1 METYNVILH
10 KGVDYQSF
18 WDDMELSDDGGTL
31 HIPNRRVDSPNLRPN
46 SPRQAWYTLSAE
58 EVTTLRNDSRV
69 KGVEIP
75 PEFRDD
81 IIIEHRVTQ
90 TGNFTKTTS
99 DSGDFLNWGLIRH
112 KSKTNNY
119 GGSSSTSEDY
129 TYTLD
134 GSNVDIVIQD
144 SGVEFA
150 HSEFKGVDGVERT
163 VTIDWYS
170 LSGVTGTQ
178 NSNHNRDLDG
188 HGTHCAGI
196 AAGLNYGVAK
206 NANVYFVKVNG
217 LEGASDGSTGIS
229 TTDCFDV
236 IKGWHNNKVDNPETG
251 VPNPTVVN
259 MSWGYLTTYTDAS
272 LTAIN
277 YRGTSYTGTDI
288 DSSTKREDDFG
299 LNYNIYDAS
308 TYAANLRVLSVDTDV
323 EEMIEAGIHVTIAA
337 GNRGNKCDVPG
348 GPDYDNYYTSNGTP
362 QYYHRGSSPNADG
375 AILVGNLDSSLN
387 SATNA
392 DGSNK
397 DQKAFSSEC
406 GPAVDIYAA
415 GTNIMSCT
423 SNTNKFSDSAYYFDN
438 NYRQC
443 NISGTSMAAPQVAGM
458 AALLLQAN
466 PLATPY
472 SIKQSLTNGS
482 GDTTLYTSGTNNDW
496 TDRRSL
502 LGGVT
507 KILHNKHNA
516 DTPTILKNVP
526 SGFLQNGIKLTT
538 K

>member
-1 METYNVILH
+1 
-10 KGVDYQSF
+10 
-18 WDDMELSDDGGTL
+18 
-31 HIPNRRVDSPNLRPN
+31 
-46 SPRQAWYTLSAE
+46 
-58 EVTTLRNDSRV
+58 
-69 KGVEIP
+69 
-75 PEFRDD
+75 
-81 IIIEHRVTQ
+81 
-90 TGNFTKTTS
+90 
-99 DSGDFLNWGLIRH
+99 
-112 KSKTNNY
+112 
-119 GGSSSTSEDY
+119 
-129 TYTLD
+129 
-134 GSNVDIVIQD
+134 
-144 SGVEFA
+144 
-150 HSEFKGVDGVERT
+150 
-163 VTIDWYS
+163 
-170 LSGVTGTQ
+170 
-178 NSNHNRDLDG
+178 
-188 HGTHCAGI
+188 
-196 AAGLNYGVAK
+196 
-206 NANVYFVKVNG
+206 
-217 LEGASDGSTGIS
+217 
-229 TTDCFDV
+229 
-236 IKGWHNNKVDNPETG
+236 
-251 VPNPTVVN
+251 
-259 MSWGYLTTYTDAS
+259 MSWGYLTTYTNAS

-288 DSSTKREDDFG
+288 DTSTKREDDFG

-323 EEMIEAGIHVTIAA
+323 EEMIDAGIHVTIAA

-348 GPDYDNYYTSNGTP
+348 GPDYNNYYTSNGTP

-375 AILVGNLDSSLN
+375 AILVGNLDSALN
-387 SATNA
+387 SATNG

-406 GPAVDIYAA
+406 GPAVDLYAA

-482 GDTTLYTSGTNNDW
+482 GDTTLYTSGANNDW

-516 DTPTILKNVP
+516 DKPTILKNVP

>member
-46 SPRQAWYTLSAE
+46 SPRQTWYTLSAE

-81 IIIEHRVTQ
+81 IIIEHRDTR

-134 GSNVDIVIQD
+134 GTGVDVVIQD
-144 SGVEFA
+144 SGVEML
-150 HSEFKGVDGVERT
+150 HPEFFGGINDASAPRT
-163 VTIDWYS
+163 QDVDWYT
-170 LSGVTGTQ
+170 LSGISGTQ
-178 NSNHNRDLDG
+178 DANHNRDLDG
-188 HGTHCAGI
+188 HGTHVAGI
-196 AAGLNYGVAK
+196 VAGNSYGYATGAK
-206 NANVYFVKVNG
+206 IYSVKVRG
-217 LEGASDGSTGIS
+217 LEGSTDGATGIS

-236 IKGWHNNKVDNPETG
+236 IKGWHNDKKLTRPMR
-251 VPNPTVVN
+251 PTVVN
-259 MSWGYLTTYTDAS
+259 MSWGYLTTYTNAS

-277 YRGTSYTGTDI
+277 YRGVSYTGTDI

-323 EEMIEAGIHVTIAA
+323 EEMIDAGIHVTIAA

-348 GPDYDNYYTSNGTP
+348 GTDYNNYYTSNGTD

-375 AILVGNLDSSLN
+375 AILVGNLDSALN

-406 GPAVDIYAA
+406 GPAVDLYAA

-516 DTPTILKNVP
+516 DKPTILKNVP

>member
-46 SPRQAWYTLSAE
+46 SPRQSWYTLSAE

-119 GGSSSTSEDY
+119 GGTSTTSEDY

-150 HSEFKGVDGVERT
+150 HSEFKGTDGVERT

-178 NSNHNRDLDG
+178 NPNHNRDLDG

-217 LEGASDGSTGIS
+217 LEGSTDGSTGIA

-259 MSWGYLTTYTDAS
+259 MSWGYLTTYTNAS

-288 DSSTKREDDFG
+288 DTSTKREDDFG
-299 LNYNIYDAS
+299 LNYNIYDGS

-348 GPDYDNYYTSNGTP
+348 GPDYNNYYTSNGTP
-362 QYYHRGSSPNADG
+362 QYYHRGSSPTADG
-375 AILVGNLDSSLN
+375 AILVGNLDSALN
-387 SATNA
+387 SATNG

-458 AALLLQAN
+458 VALLLQQA
-466 PLATPY
+466 PSALP
-472 SIKQSLTNGS
+472 SQIKETLQNLS
-482 GDTTLYTSGTNNDW
+482 GITTLYDSSANNDW

-502 LGGVT
+502 LGGEP
-507 KILHNKHNA
+507 KIMFNKYTDSNPLSM
-516 DTPTILKNVP
+516 DNIP
-526 SGFLQNGIKLTT
+526 STFLQGGIKVTI

>member
-10 KGVDYQSF
+10 KGVNYQSF

-81 IIIEHRVTQ
+81 IFIEHRATQ

-112 KSKTNNY
+112 KSKINNY

-144 SGVEFA
+144 SGLEFA
-150 HSEFKGVDGVERT
+150 HSEFKGTDGVERT

-178 NSNHNRDLDG
+178 NANHDRDLDG

-206 NANVYFVKVNG
+206 NANVYFVKVRG
-217 LEGASDGSTGIS
+217 LEGSTDGATGIA

-259 MSWGYLTTYTDAS
+259 MSWGYLTTYTNAS

-277 YRGTSYTGTDI
+277 YRGVSYTGTDI

-308 TYAANLRVLSVDTDV
+308 TYAANLRILSVDTDV
-323 EEMIEAGIHVTIAA
+323 EEMIDAGIHVTIAA

-348 GPDYDNYYTSNGTP
+348 GPDYNNYYTSNGTP

-387 SATNA
+387 SATNG

-397 DQKAFSSEC
+397 DQKATSSEC

-423 SNTNKFSDSAYYFDN
+423 SNTNRFSDSVYYFDN

-443 NISGTSMAAPQVAGM
+443 NISGTSMAAPQVAGL
-458 AALLLQAN
+458 AALLLQQA
-466 PLATPY
+466 PLSPPKEIKATL
-472 SIKQSLTNGS
+472 QNLS
-482 GDTTLYTSGTNNDW
+482 GTTTLYTSSANNDW

-502 LGGVT
+502 LGGDP
-507 KILHNKHNA
+507 KIMFNKYTDSRPLSMDN
-516 DTPTILKNVP
+516 IP
-526 SGFLQNGIKLTT
+526 STFLQGGIQITIK
-538 K
+538 